1 MKHAQH
7 TPATPRGKHRGIPLQ
22 LTATLALASLM
33 ALNACQQDMPTDN
46 GTLPEGR
53 YPVLIKA
60 VVPQTRVV
68 DDGWT
73 TTWEDGDTISV
84 GQAGVPDKIGRYV
97 LNQDGTVKRIID
109 TLYYDLTKEFIAIK
123 AWYPATET
131 YGTFIV
137 DYAVDNPVSLMDAG
151 TIVQDYFHPVTLE
164 FRHKDSKLRVQ
175 IEGDTEGAVYKVEV
189 DAISQSTFNPSDVVV
204 STLDSDTKRM
214 RLHPKGNNVWEGYV
228 GNGSQISCVYV
239 NGEEVPLEE
248 TLKPKM
254 GQMCTVTVNVSY
266 FKQINLNDLGTNEV
280 VHLTD
285 EYPAYCITGT
295 LPTGSN
301 AQIRVDAPITLKL
314 KDATLNTSSPSPIYV
329 ACEGTARIILEGE
342 NQIKSTS
349 TGLYGAITLEGENTH
364 LLLEGPG
371 TLQATGYGYATIG
384 TRYAKDG
391 DEVACG
397 NITVKNATLR
407 LTADFN
413 GTAIGIGILDGPN
426 YARCGDITI
435 ANCDIK
441 CESSYYSIISYIG
454 INFTLEMWDM
464 YGNSI
469 SLGDINIYLQE
480 GQEKDDFES
489 NLGSGVDLSVYSSDI
504 HTYWHSYEEIPP
516 ELK

>member
-46 GTLPEGR
+46 GTLPDGR

-60 VVPQTRVV
+60 AVPQTRVV

-189 DAISQSTFNPSDVVV
+189 DAISQSTFNPSDDVV
-204 STLDSDTKRM
+204 STLGSDTKRM

-254 GQMCTVTVNVSY
+254 GQMCTVTVNVNY
-266 FKQINLNDLGTNEV
+266 KEHYEKIVLDTLTNTYRITEGGTYHFTGTNNRKYYIPIIVEA
-280 VHLTD
+280 
-285 EYPAYCITGT
+285 PATLLLDNVTLDTYAEHAIYITATGT
-295 LPTGSN
+295 TTIKVNGYN
-301 AQIRVDAPITLKL
+301 
-314 KDATLNTSSPSPIYV
+314 
-329 ACEGTARIILEGE
+329 RIEILYG
-342 NQIKSTS
+342 NKN
-349 TGLYGAITLEGENTH
+349 GVGAITLDGADTH

-371 TLQATGYGYATIG
+371 TLRAVSDTHAAIG
-384 TRYAKDG
+384 TPYKKEGQA
-391 DEVACG
+391 A
-397 NITVKNATLR
+397 
-407 LTADFN
+407 
-413 GTAIGIGILDGPN
+413 
-426 YARCGDITI
+426 CGDITI
-435 ANCDIK
+435 KNV
-441 CESSYYSIISYIG
+441 
-454 INFTLEMWDM
+454 TLELRMIQGKNYKNSADIGTG
-464 YGNSI
+464 YCEAKGSQTHGNITIANSTISSI
-469 SLGDINIYLQE
+469 SGSKDEAYRIGSTIDEALRSPDNGEINIYLKE
-480 GQEKDDFES
+480 GETEDNFLNRITDTKYK
-489 NLGSGVDLSVYSSDI
+489 VDPRAQF
-504 HTYWHSYEEIPP
+504 HPYEETLDW
-516 ELK
+516 LK